1 MAPINH
7 LVRDEEVQ
15 TVRILGKQ
23 RLAGF
28 LLESDTIREN
38 VAFHPEVSCQ
48 NDSNYTI
55 FKNDLRGV
63 KLFYFI
69 YLCVCGKCLLPLKI
83 LTFLIED

>member
-1 MAPINH
+1 MTPINH

-28 LLESDTIREN
+28 LLESDSIREN

-63 KLFYFI
+63 KQFYFI
-69 YLCVCGKCLLPLKI
+69 YLCVCGCFSSLR
-83 LTFLIED
+83 